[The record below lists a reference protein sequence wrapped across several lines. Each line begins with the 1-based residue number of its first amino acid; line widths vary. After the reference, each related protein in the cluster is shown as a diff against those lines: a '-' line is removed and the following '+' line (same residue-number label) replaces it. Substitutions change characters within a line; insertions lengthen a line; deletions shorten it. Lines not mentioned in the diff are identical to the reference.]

1 MVFEKDGEDLLGRS
15 CVKWT
20 IKSQK
25 DETNILRT
33 IKRRMANWVG
43 HFFRRDDRRDEDTRK
58 KA

>member
-1 MVFEKDGEDLLGRS
+1 MEKICWADR
-15 CVKWT
+15 VKKWT

-25 DETNILRT
+25 DETNILHT

-43 HFFRRDDRRDEDTRK
+43 HFLRRDDRRDGDTRK